1 MDLFVI
7 LYIII
12 VELFII
18 ISIFFFLLIKNKK
31 KDVIFPSNYK
41 NTFNDIVEYTEKA
54 IDTVVSEFYDSE
66 ILRNYFKTNDTL
78 GTESINTFVKDIYLT
93 FLNTFPKMEFDYY
106 NKITNNNYEKL
117 VIKLIHKRI
126 LKTDLTI
133 KKYHN
138 SNKGKY

>member
-1 MDLFVI
+1 MDLFAI
-7 LYIII
+7 LYTIMT
-12 VELFII
+12 ELFII
-18 ISIFFFLLIKNKK
+18 IFLFLFLFFKNKK
-31 KDVIFPSNYK
+31 KDVILSPNYK
-41 NTFNDIVEYTEKA
+41 NTFNDIVDYTEKA

-78 GTESINTFVKDIYLT
+78 GTDSINTFVKEIYLT
-93 FLNTFPKMEFDYY
+93 FLNTFPKKEFEYY
-106 NKITNNNYEKL
+106 NRLTNDNYEKL

-138 SNKGKY
+138 LNKGKF